1 MNYRISKA
9 NEAFFDFSKNAR
21 TFDESG
27 FGQASPWGVTTQAL
41 FNTEKNSLAPETAFV
56 YELGYRYTSPVAKL
70 LLTAYHVDFHNRLGT
85 IEEGPIVDTTSVLA
99 NLGSVEQNGIDISL
113 TLVPLPRFAP
123 GFSLINNL
131 SFNSSKYQ
139 QNLDEEGVIY
149 QTKGKQEVNYP
160 EFIWN
165 GAASYHY
172 KDWGSQFNITYMGH
186 RYVSFT
192 DDESESGYWLANFAI
207 DRKIPLKG
215 IVQSLDFSFNI
226 YNVLNQ
232 KYISV
237 TGENGNPLSGDLQSF
252 LIGAPRQYFGSIK
265 AEF

>member
-1 MNYRISKA
+1 MVA
-9 NEAFFDFSKNAR
+9 
-21 TFDESG
+21 
-27 FGQASPWGVTTQAL
+27 GQLPLQ
-41 FNTEKNSLAPETAFV
+41 
-56 YELGYRYTSPVAKL
+56 
-70 LLTAYHVDFHNRLGT
+70 RLG
-85 IEEGPIVDTTSVLA
+85 
-99 NLGSVEQNGIDISL
+99 
-113 TLVPLPRFAP
+113 R
-123 GFSLINNL
+123 
-131 SFNSSKYQ
+131 
-139 QNLDEEGVIY
+139 
-149 QTKGKQEVNYP
+149 
-160 EFIWN
+160 
-165 GAASYHY
+165 
-172 KDWGSQFNITYMGH
+172 QFNITYMGH
-186 RYVSFT
+186 RYLSFT